1 MASEIEKMSPETLK
15 ALKNELRVRESE
27 FILTKGAS
35 ILTVP
40 CSRAIAGKHQ
50 CILFGNV
57 AMCPE
62 NCTGFIFGSP
72 VNEDVW
78 SSLDTTCKN
87 LDRVGEDYVCLETG
101 EMNEGINCSSC
112 SFCPKKVL

>member
-1 MASEIEKMSPETLK
+1 MASKIEKLSPETLK

-27 FILTKGAS
+27 FLLTKGAS

-62 NCTGFIFGSP
+62 NCTGFVFGSP
-72 VNEDVW
+72 VDETVYPDLNV
-78 SSLDTTCKN
+78 SCKN

-101 EMNEGINCSSC
+101 EMNEEINCDFC
-112 SFCPKKVL
+112 SLKSKKAL